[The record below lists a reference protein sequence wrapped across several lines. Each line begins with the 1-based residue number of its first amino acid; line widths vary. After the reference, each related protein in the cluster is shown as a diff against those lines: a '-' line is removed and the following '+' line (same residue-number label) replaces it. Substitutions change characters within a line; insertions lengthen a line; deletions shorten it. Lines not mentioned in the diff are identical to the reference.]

1 MRKDAELAK
10 KVLLDL
16 NREIHNNTVYSD
28 SRDTYSYVNAKV
40 VTALILKEIKKLEEM
55 Q

>member
-10 KVLLDL
+10 RVLLDL
-16 NREIHNNTVYSD
+16 NLEIHNNTVYPD
-28 SRDTYSYVNAKV
+28 SRETYAYVNAKV
-40 VTALILKEIKKLEEM
+40 VSALIQKEIKKLEAM